1 MKNSK
6 WTVAD
11 KNILVTGSSRGIGF
25 YTAMGLAEKGAHVI
39 IVSHDEK
46 RCKEAVGEISGKFG
60 DESAKYYVADL
71 SSQTEIR
78 DLAEKIKNDYE
89 HLDVLINNV
98 GGWFSSYQESK
109 DGIEKTFALNHL
121 SYFLLTGLLLD
132 LIKENSQARIVNVAS
147 DAHKGIN
154 RIHFEDI
161 GFQKGYRPFQTY
173 AHSKLANIM
182 FTYELADRLKGSDI
196 TVNALHPGSVA
207 SKLYRNF
214 GILEPVINFWIK
226 ITGKTSDEGAET
238 SIYLASSDEVTD
250 VSGKYYSDE
259 EQKRS
264 SEASY
269 NEESWNRLWMLSEEL
284 TGFEYPI
291 YPNPPETNRNKA

>member
-25 YTAMGLAEKGAHVI
+25 YTALGLAEKGAHVI
-39 IVSHDEK
+39 VVSHDEK

-78 DLAEKIKNDYE
+78 DLAEKVKNDYE
-89 HLDVLINNV
+89 HLNVLINNV
-98 GGWFSSYQESK
+98 GGWFSSYQESE

-132 LIKENSQARIVNVAS
+132 LMKENSPARIVNVAS

-161 GFQKGYRPFQTY
+161 GFQEGYRPFQTY
-173 AHSKLANIM
+173 AQSKLANIM
-182 FTYELADRLKGSDI
+182 FTYELADRLKFTDI

-214 GILEPVINFWIK
+214 GILEPLINFWIK
-226 ITGKTSDEGAET
+226 ITGKTSEEGAET

-250 VSGKYYSDE
+250 VSGKYFTDK
-259 EQKRS
+259 EQKPS
-264 SEASY
+264 SKASC
-269 NEESWNRLWMLSEEL
+269 NKKSWDRLWELSEEL
-284 TGFEYPI
+284 MGFEYPI
-291 YPNPPETNRNKA
+291 YPNPPETKRNKA